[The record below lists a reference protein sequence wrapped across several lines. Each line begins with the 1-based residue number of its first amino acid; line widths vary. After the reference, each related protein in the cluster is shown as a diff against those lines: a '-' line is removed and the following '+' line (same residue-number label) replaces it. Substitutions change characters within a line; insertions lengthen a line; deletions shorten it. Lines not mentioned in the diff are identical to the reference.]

1 MKRFA
6 VIGLGRFGKKLAI
19 ALAMSGAEVIAID
32 KNREAIEILADQ
44 VSHAVRLD
52 STDEEAL
59 KAQGVDKV
67 DVAIIGIGQ
76 GTGRGFESAILTVV
90 NLRQMGVNRIYA
102 RAEDLIAGEVF
113 SKVGA
118 TEVIYPEIES
128 AERWAYKLIA
138 PQIGEKIDFAEGY
151 SLARIKAPASFD
163 GRTVMDLQLRQKYSV
178 NLGHDQTGRAQQ
190 AKKGGEGQDHQCPHA
205 QHDNLRGR
213 YPDGCRLRP
222 RPREAAAGMNHGMA
236 TREKSR
242 GLVGYCGENELH
254 NLILKVTALV
264 QICRRVIRRLYWRIR
279 IHRVQRKI
287 EAENKPNRTTSSLS
301 DR

>member
-1 MKRFA
+1 MRRFA

-32 KNREAIEILADQ
+32 RNREEIELITDQ

-59 KAQGVDKV
+59 KAQGVDKA

-90 NLRQMGVNRIYA
+90 NLRQMGIKQIYA

-138 PQIGEKIDFAEGY
+138 PQVGEKIDFAPGY
-151 SLARIKAPASFD
+151 SLARIKAPPSFD
-163 GRTVMDLQLRQKYSV
+163 GKTVMELQLRQKYNI
-178 NLGHDQTGRAQQ
+178 NLVLIKRDEDSETR
-190 AKKGGEGQDHQCPHA
+190 KEEKGKIINVPMPTTVIYQNDVLMVAGSDA
-205 QHDNLRGR
+205 DLANL
-213 YPDGCRLRP
+213 P
-222 RPREAAAGMNHGMA
+222 E
-236 TREKSR
+236 E
-242 GLVGYCGENELH
+242 
-254 NLILKVTALV
+254 
-264 QICRRVIRRLYWRIR
+264 
-279 IHRVQRKI
+279 
-287 EAENKPNRTTSSLS
+287 
-301 DR
+301 

>member
-1 MKRFA
+1 MTRFA
-6 VIGLGRFGKKLAI
+6 VIGLGRFGRKLAI

-32 KNREAIEILADQ
+32 KNREVIEMLADQ

-128 AERWAYKLIA
+128 AQRWAYKLIA

-163 GRTVMDLQLRQKYSV
+163 GRTVMDLQLRQKYNV
-178 NLGHDQTGRAQQ
+178 NLVLIKRGEHSKQKKEEKGRIINVPMPSTLIYQDDILMVAGADHDL
-190 AKKGGEGQDHQCPHA
+190 AKLPQE
-205 QHDNLRGR
+205 
-213 YPDGCRLRP
+213 
-222 RPREAAAGMNHGMA
+222 
-236 TREKSR
+236 
-242 GLVGYCGENELH
+242 
-254 NLILKVTALV
+254 
-264 QICRRVIRRLYWRIR
+264 
-279 IHRVQRKI
+279 
-287 EAENKPNRTTSSLS
+287 
-301 DR
+301 

>member
-1 MKRFA
+1 MARFA
-6 VIGLGRFGKKLAI
+6 VIGLGRFGQKLAI

-32 KNREAIEILADQ
+32 KNRETIELIADQ

-90 NLRQMGVNRIYA
+90 NLRQMGINQIYA

-128 AERWAYKLIA
+128 AQRWAFKLIA
-138 PQIGEKIDFAEGY
+138 PQIGEKIDFAPGY
-151 SLARIKAPASFD
+151 SLARIKAPPSFD
-163 GRTVMDLQLRQKYSV
+163 GRTVMDLQLRQKYNV
-178 NLGHDQTGRAQQ
+178 NL
-190 AKKGGEGQDHQCPHA
+190 
-205 QHDNLRGR
+205 
-213 YPDGCRLRP
+213 
-222 RPREAAAGMNHGMA
+222 
-236 TREKSR
+236 
-242 GLVGYCGENELH
+242 V
-254 NLILKVTALV
+254 LIK
-264 QICRRVIRRLYWRIR
+264 R
-279 IHRVQRKI
+279 
-287 EAENKPNRTTSSLS
+287 AENAEKTKEQDGKIINVPMPGTVIYQEDILMVVGS
-301 DR
+301 DPDLAKLPQQ

>member
-1 MKRFA
+1 MRRFA

-32 KNREAIEILADQ
+32 KNRDEIELIKDQ

-59 KAQGVDKV
+59 KSQGVDKV

-76 GTGRGFESAILTVV
+76 GAGGFESAILTVV
-90 NLRQMGVNRIYA
+90 NLRQMGIKQIYA

-128 AERWAYKLIA
+128 AERWAFKLIA

-151 SLARIKAPASFD
+151 SLARIKAPASFN
-163 GRTVMDLQLRQKYSV
+163 GRTVMDLQLRQKHNV
-178 NLGHDQTGRAQQ
+178 NLVLIKR
-190 AKKGGEGQDHQCPHA
+190 
-205 QHDNLRGR
+205 
-213 YPDGCRLRP
+213 
-222 RPREAAAGMNHGMA
+222 
-236 TREKSR
+236 
-242 GLVGYCGENELH
+242 GENSKQTKAEKGKII
-254 NLILKVTALV
+254 NVPMPSTVIYQDDILMVAG
-264 QICRRVIRRLYWRIR
+264 
-279 IHRVQRKI
+279 
-287 EAENKPNRTTSSLS
+287 S
-301 DR
+301 DADLAKLPQE

>member
-1 MKRFA
+1 MRRFA
-6 VIGLGRFGKKLAI
+6 VIGLGRFGQKLAI

-32 KNREAIEILADQ
+32 RNRDAIELITDQ

-59 KAQGVDKV
+59 KSQGVDKV

-76 GTGRGFESAILTVV
+76 GAGGFESAILTVV
-90 NLRQMGVNRIYA
+90 NLRQMGVKQIYA

-151 SLARIKAPASFD
+151 SLARVKAPASFD
-163 GRTVMDLQLRQKYSV
+163 GKTVMDLQLRQKHNV
-178 NLGHDQTGRAQQ
+178 NLVLIKRGESSEQKKAEKGKIINVPMPSTVVYQGDILMVAGSDADL
-190 AKKGGEGQDHQCPHA
+190 AKLPQE
-205 QHDNLRGR
+205 
-213 YPDGCRLRP
+213 
-222 RPREAAAGMNHGMA
+222 
-236 TREKSR
+236 
-242 GLVGYCGENELH
+242 
-254 NLILKVTALV
+254 
-264 QICRRVIRRLYWRIR
+264 
-279 IHRVQRKI
+279 
-287 EAENKPNRTTSSLS
+287 
-301 DR
+301 